1 MRKYGLLGKS
11 LQHSFS
17 KNYFEKKFSDL
28 HQGHDQY
35 ENYELQDLSGLHN
48 LFQTENLC
56 GLNVTIPYKEQ
67 ILNHL
72 DELDPLAQEVGAVNC
87 ITLRNGKTK
96 GYNTDIY
103 GFSQSIK
110 PFLDVNHERALLL
123 GTGGASKAV
132 AYALKKIGVQTFFVS
147 SDAAKK
153 SEKIFLYADLNKQIM
168 SAFRLIVNTTPLGT
182 FPDVTECPDLPYEQ
196 LTANHFVYDLIYNP
210 SETLLLQKAKQQG
223 ATVMNGLSMLQLQA
237 EKSWE
242 IWQTAL

>member
-132 AYALKKIGVQTFFVS
+132 AYALKKIGVQTFSVS

-153 SEKIFLYADLNKQIM
+153 SENTFLYADLNKQIM

>member
-1 MRKYGLLGKS
+1 MRKFGLLGKS

-132 AYALKKIGVQTFFVS
+132 AYALKKIGVQTFSVS

-153 SEKIFLYADLNKQIM
+153 SENTFLYADLNKQIM